1 MPSLDFD
8 GDYGRTYR
16 RSIQNSIPGH
26 DVLHELATAAVQS
39 AASDARQVLVVGPG
53 PGDDLPPL
61 LNACPE
67 AALTVL
73 EPSGQML
80 EQCRHTLAD
89 HPGRE
94 RCRLLQHTLNEALE
108 GELNGARFDVVVC
121 HNVLHLLP
129 GEEKRSPT
137 VMALKRP
144 PSC

>member
-8 GDYGRTYR
+8 GDYGRTYPQ
-16 RSIQNSIPGH
+16 SIQNSIPGH
-26 DVLHELATAAVQS
+26 DVLHEIALAAVQS

-94 RCRLLQHTLNEALE
+94 RCRLLQHTPNEALE